1 MLSKFSVKKPF
12 TVVVAVIMILLLG
25 GISFTKMTTDLLP
38 SLNLPY
44 VIVMTTYPGASP
56 EKVETGVTKPL
67 EKTLATTSG
76 IKNINSIS
84 SENSSVII
92 LEFEQATNMDSVM
105 IELSGKIDLVKAYFE
120 DGVSSPTLM
129 KLNPNMMPIMIAS
142 VDVND
147 MGIKEVSKYVQ
158 DEVVPEFERIDGVAS
173 VDATGLV
180 KEEVHVN
187 INQQKID
194 ELNNKVL
201 ASVDAKLAE
210 TKLKLDDAKEKLEA
224 GKKEL
229 EAQSQK
235 QTQNIVNA
243 GVELT
248 SGKNQMQIALSNF
261 PSLIS
266 QINQKKESLVKQRDI
281 IQKVVDKQNELN
293 LPTLDKENE
302 ILNQLNMGIKAC
314 DDSISQM
321 KDKQKDLENKLAQV
335 VESEKQLET
344 GKLTLSQELTKAS
357 VKLENSETE
366 LNKGIEE
373 FEKARDEAYAKAN
386 ISSMI
391 TSDTISA
398 ILMADNFSMPAGY
411 IKEGEEQFLVKVG
424 DKFSDL
430 EELKNLVLFNVD
442 IGEIGEIK
450 LTDVAEVEMADNSN
464 EIYAKINGNDGIILS
479 MQKQSTASTSEVSD
493 KINEEMEKLMKENSN
508 LHITALNDQGTY
520 IDIVINSVLNNLISG
535 GILAII
541 ILFIFLKNI
550 RPTIIIAF
558 SIPISLMFALVAMY
572 FSGVTMNVISLAGL
586 ALGVG
591 MLVDNSIVVIEN
603 IYRLRNEGMSAA
615 KAAVEGA
622 KQVSG
627 AIFASTLTT
636 ICVFLPIVFA
646 EGISRQLFTDMGLT
660 IAYSLLASLIV
671 ALTLVPT
678 MGASILKKN
687 EEKEHKLFD
696 KFVNVYGNILNKALK
711 YKFIV
716 LAIAIGLLAFSAF
729 KAVNMGTAFI
739 PSMDSPQMSITLE
752 MDKDTKNNELRE
764 MSNTVIDKITEIDD
778 IETIGALQSGGSM
791 SMLTGGGNSNSI
803 SMYVLLKQDKKLN
816 NEEIKKMIEEKTK
829 DLNCELSIS
838 ASTMDMSSLGGSGI
852 QIKIKGSDL
861 DELQRISKDVANI
874 LEKTEGTIDVS
885 NGLEEN
891 TTETRVIVDKNK
903 LGSYGLTVAQVYQ
916 AVTKAI
922 KNENTSTTLNIGVED
937 YPVVVIKD
945 KENSVTRDNLKNY
958 KVKGTKNGEE
968 VEVALSEIAN
978 ISEEE
983 SLNSITHMAQT
994 RTISVSA
1001 GIDDDHN
1008 IGFVSREVEK
1018 ELDKYNVPEGYNI
1031 EIAGENETINETMGD
1046 LILMITLAIVFIY
1059 LIMVAQFQSL
1069 LSPFIVLFTIPLA
1082 FTGGL
1087 LALVITGFELSIISM
1102 LGFLVL
1108 SGIIVNNGIVFVDY
1122 VNQLRLEGMDKHEA
1136 LIKAGKTRIRPILM
1150 TALTT
1155 ILGLSTMAL
1164 GIGMGSDMVQPMA
1177 IVTIGGLVYG
1187 TILTLFV
1194 VPIIYDLL
1202 HRKDMKVINIEE

>member
-84 SENSSVII
+84 SENSSIII
-92 LEFEQATNMDSVM
+92 LEFEQSTNMDSVM

-147 MGIKEVSKYVQ
+147 MDIKEVSKYVQ

-173 VDATGLV
+173 VDTTGLV
-180 KEEVHVN
+180 EEEVHVN

-210 TKLKLDDAKEKLEA
+210 TKQKLDDAKEKLEA
-224 GKKEL
+224 GKEEL
-229 EAQSQK
+229 AKQSQE

-266 QINQKKESLVKQRDI
+266 QINEKKESLVKQRDI

-302 ILNQLNMGIKAC
+302 ILNQLNIGIKAC

-321 KDKQKDLENKLAQV
+321 QDKQKELENTLAQIA
-335 VESEKQLET
+335 EGEKQLEA

-357 VKLENSETE
+357 VKLENSEAE

-442 IGEIGEIK
+442 AGGIGEIK

-550 RPTIIIAF
+550 RPTII
-558 SIPISLMFALVAMY
+558 M
-572 FSGVTMNVISLAGL
+572 
-586 ALGVG
+586 
-591 MLVDNSIVVIEN
+591 
-603 IYRLRNEGMSAA
+603 
-615 KAAVEGA
+615 
-622 KQVSG
+622 
-627 AIFASTLTT
+627 
-636 ICVFLPIVFA
+636 
-646 EGISRQLFTDMGLT
+646 
-660 IAYSLLASLIV
+660 
-671 ALTLVPT
+671 
-678 MGASILKKN
+678 
-687 EEKEHKLFD
+687 
-696 KFVNVYGNILNKALK
+696 
-711 YKFIV
+711 
-716 LAIAIGLLAFSAF
+716 
-729 KAVNMGTAFI
+729 
-739 PSMDSPQMSITLE
+739 
-752 MDKDTKNNELRE
+752 
-764 MSNTVIDKITEIDD
+764 
-778 IETIGALQSGGSM
+778 
-791 SMLTGGGNSNSI
+791 
-803 SMYVLLKQDKKLN
+803 
-816 NEEIKKMIEEKTK
+816 
-829 DLNCELSIS
+829 
-838 ASTMDMSSLGGSGI
+838 
-852 QIKIKGSDL
+852 
-861 DELQRISKDVANI
+861 
-874 LEKTEGTIDVS
+874 
-885 NGLEEN
+885 
-891 TTETRVIVDKNK
+891 
-903 LGSYGLTVAQVYQ
+903 
-916 AVTKAI
+916 
-922 KNENTSTTLNIGVED
+922 
-937 YPVVVIKD
+937 
-945 KENSVTRDNLKNY
+945 
-958 KVKGTKNGEE
+958 
-968 VEVALSEIAN
+968 
-978 ISEEE
+978 
-983 SLNSITHMAQT
+983 
-994 RTISVSA
+994 
-1001 GIDDDHN
+1001 
-1008 IGFVSREVEK
+1008 
-1018 ELDKYNVPEGYNI
+1018 
-1031 EIAGENETINETMGD
+1031 
-1046 LILMITLAIVFIY
+1046 
-1059 LIMVAQFQSL
+1059 
-1069 LSPFIVLFTIPLA
+1069 
-1082 FTGGL
+1082 
-1087 LALVITGFELSIISM
+1087 
-1102 LGFLVL
+1102 
-1108 SGIIVNNGIVFVDY
+1108 
-1122 VNQLRLEGMDKHEA
+1122 
-1136 LIKAGKTRIRPILM
+1136 
-1150 TALTT
+1150 
-1155 ILGLSTMAL
+1155 
-1164 GIGMGSDMVQPMA
+1164 
-1177 IVTIGGLVYG
+1177 
-1187 TILTLFV
+1187 
-1194 VPIIYDLL
+1194 
-1202 HRKDMKVINIEE
+1202 

>member
-147 MGIKEVSKYVQ
+147 MDIKEVSKYVQ

-173 VDATGLV
+173 VDTTGLV
-180 KEEVHVN
+180 EEEVHVN

-210 TKLKLDDAKEKLEA
+210 TKQKLDDAKEKLEA
-224 GKKEL
+224 GKEEL
-229 EAQSQK
+229 AKQSQE

-266 QINQKKESLVKQRDI
+266 QINEKKESLVKQRDI

-302 ILNQLNMGIKAC
+302 ILNQLNIGIKAC

-321 KDKQKDLENKLAQV
+321 QDKQKELENTLAQIA
-335 VESEKQLET
+335 EGEKQLEA

-357 VKLENSETE
+357 VKLENSEAE

-442 IGEIGEIK
+442 AGGIGEIK

-550 RPTIIIAF
+550 RPTII
-558 SIPISLMFALVAMY
+558 M
-572 FSGVTMNVISLAGL
+572 
-586 ALGVG
+586 
-591 MLVDNSIVVIEN
+591 
-603 IYRLRNEGMSAA
+603 
-615 KAAVEGA
+615 
-622 KQVSG
+622 
-627 AIFASTLTT
+627 
-636 ICVFLPIVFA
+636 
-646 EGISRQLFTDMGLT
+646 
-660 IAYSLLASLIV
+660 
-671 ALTLVPT
+671 
-678 MGASILKKN
+678 
-687 EEKEHKLFD
+687 
-696 KFVNVYGNILNKALK
+696 
-711 YKFIV
+711 
-716 LAIAIGLLAFSAF
+716 
-729 KAVNMGTAFI
+729 
-739 PSMDSPQMSITLE
+739 
-752 MDKDTKNNELRE
+752 
-764 MSNTVIDKITEIDD
+764 
-778 IETIGALQSGGSM
+778 
-791 SMLTGGGNSNSI
+791 
-803 SMYVLLKQDKKLN
+803 
-816 NEEIKKMIEEKTK
+816 
-829 DLNCELSIS
+829 
-838 ASTMDMSSLGGSGI
+838 
-852 QIKIKGSDL
+852 
-861 DELQRISKDVANI
+861 
-874 LEKTEGTIDVS
+874 
-885 NGLEEN
+885 
-891 TTETRVIVDKNK
+891 
-903 LGSYGLTVAQVYQ
+903 
-916 AVTKAI
+916 
-922 KNENTSTTLNIGVED
+922 
-937 YPVVVIKD
+937 
-945 KENSVTRDNLKNY
+945 
-958 KVKGTKNGEE
+958 
-968 VEVALSEIAN
+968 
-978 ISEEE
+978 
-983 SLNSITHMAQT
+983 
-994 RTISVSA
+994 
-1001 GIDDDHN
+1001 
-1008 IGFVSREVEK
+1008 
-1018 ELDKYNVPEGYNI
+1018 
-1031 EIAGENETINETMGD
+1031 
-1046 LILMITLAIVFIY
+1046 
-1059 LIMVAQFQSL
+1059 
-1069 LSPFIVLFTIPLA
+1069 
-1082 FTGGL
+1082 
-1087 LALVITGFELSIISM
+1087 
-1102 LGFLVL
+1102 
-1108 SGIIVNNGIVFVDY
+1108 
-1122 VNQLRLEGMDKHEA
+1122 
-1136 LIKAGKTRIRPILM
+1136 
-1150 TALTT
+1150 
-1155 ILGLSTMAL
+1155 
-1164 GIGMGSDMVQPMA
+1164 
-1177 IVTIGGLVYG
+1177 
-1187 TILTLFV
+1187 
-1194 VPIIYDLL
+1194 
-1202 HRKDMKVINIEE
+1202 

>member
-1 MLSKFSVKKPF
+1 
-12 TVVVAVIMILLLG
+12 
-25 GISFTKMTTDLLP
+25 MTTDLLP

-147 MGIKEVSKYVQ
+147 MDIKEVSKYVQ
-158 DEVVPEFERIDGVAS
+158 DEIVPEFERIDGVAS

-180 KEEVHVN
+180 EEEVHVN

-266 QINQKKESLVKQRDI
+266 QINEKKESLVKQRDM

-302 ILNQLNMGIKAC
+302 ILNQLNIGIKAC

-321 KDKQKDLENKLAQV
+321 KDKQKDLENKLAQIA
-335 VESEKQLET
+335 EGEKQLEA

-442 IGEIGEIK
+442 AGGLGEIK

-464 EIYAKINGNDGIILS
+464 EIYAKINGNDGIIFS
-479 MQKQSTASTSEVSD
+479 MQKQSTAS
-493 KINEEMEKLMKENSN
+493 
-508 LHITALNDQGTY
+508 
-520 IDIVINSVLNNLISG
+520 
-535 GILAII
+535 
-541 ILFIFLKNI
+541 
-550 RPTIIIAF
+550 
-558 SIPISLMFALVAMY
+558 
-572 FSGVTMNVISLAGL
+572 
-586 ALGVG
+586 
-591 MLVDNSIVVIEN
+591 
-603 IYRLRNEGMSAA
+603 
-615 KAAVEGA
+615 
-622 KQVSG
+622 
-627 AIFASTLTT
+627 
-636 ICVFLPIVFA
+636 
-646 EGISRQLFTDMGLT
+646 
-660 IAYSLLASLIV
+660 
-671 ALTLVPT
+671 
-678 MGASILKKN
+678 
-687 EEKEHKLFD
+687 
-696 KFVNVYGNILNKALK
+696 
-711 YKFIV
+711 
-716 LAIAIGLLAFSAF
+716 
-729 KAVNMGTAFI
+729 
-739 PSMDSPQMSITLE
+739 PS
-752 MDKDTKNNELRE
+752 
-764 MSNTVIDKITEIDD
+764 
-778 IETIGALQSGGSM
+778 
-791 SMLTGGGNSNSI
+791 
-803 SMYVLLKQDKKLN
+803 
-816 NEEIKKMIEEKTK
+816 
-829 DLNCELSIS
+829 
-838 ASTMDMSSLGGSGI
+838 
-852 QIKIKGSDL
+852 
-861 DELQRISKDVANI
+861 
-874 LEKTEGTIDVS
+874 
-885 NGLEEN
+885 
-891 TTETRVIVDKNK
+891 
-903 LGSYGLTVAQVYQ
+903 
-916 AVTKAI
+916 
-922 KNENTSTTLNIGVED
+922 
-937 YPVVVIKD
+937 
-945 KENSVTRDNLKNY
+945 
-958 KVKGTKNGEE
+958 
-968 VEVALSEIAN
+968 
-978 ISEEE
+978 
-983 SLNSITHMAQT
+983 
-994 RTISVSA
+994 
-1001 GIDDDHN
+1001 
-1008 IGFVSREVEK
+1008 
-1018 ELDKYNVPEGYNI
+1018 
-1031 EIAGENETINETMGD
+1031 
-1046 LILMITLAIVFIY
+1046 
-1059 LIMVAQFQSL
+1059 
-1069 LSPFIVLFTIPLA
+1069 
-1082 FTGGL
+1082 
-1087 LALVITGFELSIISM
+1087 
-1102 LGFLVL
+1102 
-1108 SGIIVNNGIVFVDY
+1108 
-1122 VNQLRLEGMDKHEA
+1122 
-1136 LIKAGKTRIRPILM
+1136 
-1150 TALTT
+1150 
-1155 ILGLSTMAL
+1155 
-1164 GIGMGSDMVQPMA
+1164 
-1177 IVTIGGLVYG
+1177 
-1187 TILTLFV
+1187 
-1194 VPIIYDLL
+1194 
-1202 HRKDMKVINIEE
+1202 

>member
-147 MGIKEVSKYVQ
+147 MDIKEVSKYVQ

-201 ASVDAKLAE
+201 ASVDSKLAE

-261 PSLIS
+261 PNLIS
-266 QINQKKESLVKQRDI
+266 QINEKKESLVKQRDI

-321 KDKQKDLENKLAQV
+321 KDKQKDLENKLAQIA
-335 VESEKQLET
+335 EGEKQLEA

-357 VKLENSETE
+357 VKLENSEAE

-442 IGEIGEIK
+442 AGGIGEIK

-464 EIYAKINGNDGIILS
+464 EIYAKINGNDGIMLS

-586 ALGVG
+586 L
-591 MLVDNSIVVIEN
+591 
-603 IYRLRNEGMSAA
+603 
-615 KAAVEGA
+615 
-622 KQVSG
+622 
-627 AIFASTLTT
+627 
-636 ICVFLPIVFA
+636 
-646 EGISRQLFTDMGLT
+646 
-660 IAYSLLASLIV
+660 
-671 ALTLVPT
+671 
-678 MGASILKKN
+678 
-687 EEKEHKLFD
+687 
-696 KFVNVYGNILNKALK
+696 
-711 YKFIV
+711 
-716 LAIAIGLLAFSAF
+716 
-729 KAVNMGTAFI
+729 
-739 PSMDSPQMSITLE
+739 
-752 MDKDTKNNELRE
+752 
-764 MSNTVIDKITEIDD
+764 
-778 IETIGALQSGGSM
+778 
-791 SMLTGGGNSNSI
+791 
-803 SMYVLLKQDKKLN
+803 
-816 NEEIKKMIEEKTK
+816 
-829 DLNCELSIS
+829 
-838 ASTMDMSSLGGSGI
+838 
-852 QIKIKGSDL
+852 
-861 DELQRISKDVANI
+861 
-874 LEKTEGTIDVS
+874 
-885 NGLEEN
+885 
-891 TTETRVIVDKNK
+891 
-903 LGSYGLTVAQVYQ
+903 
-916 AVTKAI
+916 
-922 KNENTSTTLNIGVED
+922 
-937 YPVVVIKD
+937 
-945 KENSVTRDNLKNY
+945 
-958 KVKGTKNGEE
+958 
-968 VEVALSEIAN
+968 
-978 ISEEE
+978 
-983 SLNSITHMAQT
+983 
-994 RTISVSA
+994 
-1001 GIDDDHN
+1001 
-1008 IGFVSREVEK
+1008 
-1018 ELDKYNVPEGYNI
+1018 
-1031 EIAGENETINETMGD
+1031 
-1046 LILMITLAIVFIY
+1046 
-1059 LIMVAQFQSL
+1059 
-1069 LSPFIVLFTIPLA
+1069 
-1082 FTGGL
+1082 
-1087 LALVITGFELSIISM
+1087 
-1102 LGFLVL
+1102 
-1108 SGIIVNNGIVFVDY
+1108 
-1122 VNQLRLEGMDKHEA
+1122 
-1136 LIKAGKTRIRPILM
+1136 
-1150 TALTT
+1150 
-1155 ILGLSTMAL
+1155 
-1164 GIGMGSDMVQPMA
+1164 
-1177 IVTIGGLVYG
+1177 
-1187 TILTLFV
+1187 
-1194 VPIIYDLL
+1194 
-1202 HRKDMKVINIEE
+1202 